1 MVYISQC
8 KFLEPNAKNNTAT
21 TTISKPAKVT
31 TKKKKLKEQ
40 GKANGKKKPKKSEKA
55 EGKAKKNKK
64 DKSKKKDNAKA
75 EKKVPLS
82 ELQEKIF

>member
-55 EGKAKKNKK
+55 EGKANNITLG
-64 DKSKKKDNAKA
+64 STG
-75 EKKVPLS
+75 L
-82 ELQEKIF
+82 LHRQQ